1 MIVGHS
7 DKCSICNSDIINSFT
22 RVVGFLT
29 NTKNWNKTRREVDYH
44 NRVFYDNI
52 SEEDLNK

>member
-1 MIVGHS
+1 MTVGHS

-29 NTKNWNKTRREVDYH
+29 NTKNWNKVRREEDYP
-44 NRVFYDNI
+44 NRKFYDNI
-52 SEEDLNK
+52 KDKDLK